1 MGRLM
6 VLPWFIALLIPSSRR
21 RDGDACLSYKSMYIS
36 LMRIHLDP
44 ASSVPLFHQLVE
56 ALRFRIG
63 VGTLADGERLP
74 GVREAAK
81 LWQVHFHTVRRA
93 YRALSDEGLLRMG
106 PGKPTTVIS
115 QVTEPVAEDLREFLS
130 GVLREGQDRFGLSP
144 RELARRLEAMDS
156 LAERPTIIHMVECS
170 EEQARGHALE
180 IQARWGV
187 EAIPWVLDR
196 PGEPPPGRILAT
208 FFHFQEVRLRWPKR
222 QHDLQFVAIQPDPA
236 LLEKIR
242 ERLGRN
248 PARVLLWERDET
260 MAENV
265 ASDLRGVFQPCGIP
279 VEPRV
284 ICKDLSPL
292 KNLGAQEVCLFAP
305 RVWASLAPKVRK
317 RPRAF
322 EATYRIRRADL
333 EGLGPFLNES
343 Q

>member
-1 MGRLM
+1 
-6 VLPWFIALLIPSSRR
+6 
-21 RDGDACLSYKSMYIS
+21 
-36 LMRIHLDP
+36 MRIHLDP

-63 VGTLADGERLP
+63 VGTLTDGERLP

-93 YRALSDEGLLRMG
+93 YRTLSDEGLLRMG

-187 EAIPWVLDR
+187 EAIPWALDR
-196 PGEPPPGRILAT
+196 LGEPPPGRILAT

-222 QHDLQFVAIQPDPA
+222 QHDLQFVAIQPDPG

-284 ICKDLSPL
+284 ICGDRSPL
-292 KNLGAQEVCLFAP
+292 ESLGAEEVCLFAP
-305 RVWASLAPKVRK
+305 RVWASLAAKVRK